1 MMDLLMQALDW
12 FLNIDTKLGEV
23 INNYGTWTYVIL
35 FMIIFCETGLVV
47 TPFLPGD
54 SLLFAAGALS
64 ATTSLNPVILFVL
77 LLIAAIIGDS
87 LNYAIGNYVGTRIFK
102 EDAKILKLSHLR
114 RTEKFYEKYGG
125 KTIFLARFVPIVRT
139 YAPFVAGAAHMRYSY
154 FFLYNC
160 VGALAWVGGFIFL
173 GYFFGNMPSVKENF
187 SLVILAIIIVS
198 VMPIVFELGMGWW
211 KARKEQAPAGGGPA
225 E

>member
-1 MMDLLMQALDW
+1 MELLMQALDW
-12 FLNIDTKLGEV
+12 FLHIDDKLGEV
-23 INNYGTWTYVIL
+23 INNYGMWTYAIL
-35 FMIIFCETGLVV
+35 FLIIFCETGLVV

-64 ATTSLNPVILFVL
+64 ATTSMNPVILFVL
-77 LLIAAIIGDS
+77 LLVAAIIGDS
-87 LNYAIGNYVGTRIFK
+87 LNYAIGSYVGTRIFK

-139 YAPFVAGAAHMRYSY
+139 YAPFVAGAANMRYSY
-154 FFLYNC
+154 FFFYNC

-173 GYFFGNMPSVKENF
+173 GYFFGNLPVVKENF
-187 SLVILAIIIVS
+187 GIVVLGIIIVS
-198 VMPIVFELGMGWW
+198 VLPIVYEIGMGWLEKR
-211 KARKEQAPAGGGPA
+211 KAQAGGA
-225 E
+225 ESIE